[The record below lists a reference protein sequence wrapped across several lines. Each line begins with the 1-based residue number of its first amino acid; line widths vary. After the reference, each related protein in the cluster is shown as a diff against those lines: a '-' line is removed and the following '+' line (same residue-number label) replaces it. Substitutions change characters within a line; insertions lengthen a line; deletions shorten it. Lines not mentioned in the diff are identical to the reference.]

1 MARCVIQRFLVP
13 ICAQISANFFAN
25 LHVPPVAHWAYLR
38 DNARKAEIGV
48 MVDSDLDVIETENQA
63 LTDRQKLIQDT
74 LINSTFIN
82 GETIVPNLARGVTAW

>member
-1 MARCVIQRFLVP
+1 MPGFEYAYPEGKVEYGSKNV
-13 ICAQISANFFAN
+13 FF
-25 LHVPPVAHWAYLR
+25 VPPVAHWAYLR